1 MLPIIASILPIISV
15 GIKYAPGL
23 IGLFAGDGAG
33 KVAEKVVATAK
44 EVLGT
49 TDPVAAE
56 AKLAADPSLAE
67 TFAARLNADVE
78 TLRVELADVANAR
91 ALGLGLVQAR
101 HWTANMPAIV
111 VLGTMAAYF
120 SFTACLFFIGM
131 EIPERM
137 FQLLMIAY
145 GTLSTSFGT
154 ALAYYLG
161 TTRSSAAK
169 DEQATANAAS
179 VAHLLTGNV
188 VPLRK
193 AA

>member
-1 MLPIIASILPIISV
+1 MLPIILPILSLAIQH
-15 GIKYAPGL
+15 APAL
-23 IGLFAGDGAG
+23 IGLLAGDQIGT
-33 KVAEKVVATAK
+33 VAEKVVATAK
-44 EVLGT
+44 DVLGT
-49 TDPVAAE
+49 ADPEE
-56 AKLAADPSLAE
+56 AKAVLSSSPDLAA

-91 ALGLGLVQAR
+91 AMGLGLVQAR

-111 VLGTMAAYF
+111 VLSTMGAYF
-120 SFTACLFFIGM
+120 AFTAGLFFVGI
-131 EIPERM
+131 EIPDRM

-145 GTLSTSFGT
+145 GTLGTSFGT

-169 DEQATANAAS
+169 DEQATSQAAS
-179 VAHLLTGNV
+179 MAHLLTGTGA
-188 VPLRK
+188 PLRK

>member
-1 MLPIIASILPIISV
+1 MLPILLPILSLAV
-15 GIKYAPGL
+15 QHAPAL
-23 IGLFAGDGAG
+23 IGLLAGDQVG

-44 EVLGT
+44 DVLGT
-49 TDPVAAE
+49 TDPVE
-56 AKLAADPSLAE
+56 AKDILATNPDLSAAF
-67 TFAARLNADVE
+67 TARLNADVE
-78 TLRVELADVANAR
+78 NLRVELADVANAR

-101 HWTANMPAIV
+101 HWTANMPAFV
-111 VLGTMAAYF
+111 VLGTMGAYF
-120 SFTACLFFIGM
+120 GFTASLFFIGM

-145 GTLSTSFGT
+145 GTLSTAFGT

-169 DEQATANAAS
+169 DEQATAQTANLT
-179 VAHLLTGNV
+179 HLLAGNV

>member
-1 MLPIIASILPIISV
+1 MLPILLPILSLALQH
-15 GIKYAPGL
+15 APALIGL
-23 IGLFAGDGAG
+23 IGGDGVG
-33 KVAEKVVATAK
+33 KVAEKVVATARD
-44 EVLGT
+44 VLGT
-49 TDPVAAE
+49 ADADE
-56 AKLAADPSLAE
+56 AKAKLEADPALAA

-91 ALGLGLVQAR
+91 AMGLGLVQAR

-111 VLGTMAAYF
+111 VLITMGSYIA
-120 SFTACLFFIGM
+120 FTASLFAIGI

-145 GTLSTSFGT
+145 GTLSTAFGT
-154 ALAYYLG
+154 SLAYYLG

-169 DEQATANAAS
+169 DEQNTAQATS
-179 VAHLLTGNV
+179 LSHLLTGNV
-188 VPLRK
+188 VPMRK